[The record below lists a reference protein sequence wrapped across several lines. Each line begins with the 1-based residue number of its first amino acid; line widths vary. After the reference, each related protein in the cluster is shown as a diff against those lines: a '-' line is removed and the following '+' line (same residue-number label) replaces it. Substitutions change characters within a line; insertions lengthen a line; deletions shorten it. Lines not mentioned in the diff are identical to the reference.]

1 MLCYPPPSLPP
12 LLNLRGSRLR
22 GEPPPSIRRE
32 QREQREGALPLALSE
47 EQKTHPGRGGSGF
60 SLRAGRQ
67 VTDDDIDPSVASVAS
82 VGHTGGGYY
91 VPTVA
96 ACLMSLSGA
105 QSNYP
110 AARRVSSFGTPSR
123 PVIAHRGISWL
134 DIQSRKN
141 APSNGVYCGG

>member
-1 MLCYPPPSLPP
+1 MLCYSLFARSAQPSQAP
-12 LLNLRGSRLR
+12 GWR
-22 GEPPPSIRRE
+22 GEPPPSIWEGGSRGT
-32 QREQREGALPLALSE
+32 EGALPLCLLGN
-47 EQKTHPGRGGSGF
+47 KKPTPRGVGLF
-60 SLRAGRQ
+60 SKSGRQ
-67 VTDDDIDPSVASVAS
+67 VIDDDDIDPVSRSRRS